1 MAGNRGP
8 GRGGSEGEVHRT
20 ATGKAAQVPDALL
33 AKVASL
39 VTGSPTLPIAW
50 PNVAFNPPADGK
62 YLEVAYFSNRPA
74 WEGVGAGV
82 LDQGL
87 LQITVHWPRGSGIIA
102 PSQVVETIKA
112 HFAKGT
118 LLTSG
123 STVVRLNRAP
133 WAAAPLV
140 SDQDLAI
147 PVTIPWVA

>member
-1 MAGNRGP
+1 M
-8 GRGGSEGEVHRT
+8 T

-33 AKVASL
+33 ARVASL

-50 PNVAFNPPADGK
+50 PDIAFNPPADGK